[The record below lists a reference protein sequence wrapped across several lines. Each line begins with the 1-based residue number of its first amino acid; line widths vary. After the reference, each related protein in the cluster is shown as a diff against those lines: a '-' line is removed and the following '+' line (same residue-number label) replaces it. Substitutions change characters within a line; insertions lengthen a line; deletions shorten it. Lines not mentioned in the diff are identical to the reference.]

1 MWLFTVYG
9 FFSVVQSAEK
19 KKGQKGPMMM
29 IRGRDADEM
38 YCLRSA
44 FPFLKKYRTA
54 INDGTDYKYRI
65 VISKAD
71 WIKLSAELA
80 KEIDYPNFKDEAA
93 KVDASPGYCH
103 RLMQMWALIRKV
115 YGVVDP
121 VQFHEPIERT
131 AVIPEEDPLD
141 YGNAVRDL
149 REI

>member
-19 KKGQKGPMMM
+19 RKGQKGPMMM

-54 INDGTDYKYRI
+54 IGVGTDYKYRI

-80 KEIDYPNFKDEAA
+80 KEINYPNFKDEAK
-93 KVDASPGYCH
+93 KVDASPTYVGK
-103 RLMQMWALIRKV
+103 LMQMWYVIRRV
-115 YGVVDP
+115 YGVEDP
-121 VQFHEPIERT
+121 VPFHREETADEIILSGPAARLEP
-131 AVIPEEDPLD
+131 
-141 YGNAVRDL
+141 RD
-149 REI
+149 EAE